1 MRDIQRSMALDF
13 IDRLDRVVTS
23 KVASQEGAAFNWY
36 VPHSEKIMGSVRYN
50 LFGGNAYHYAIYTN
64 THDFDN
70 SSGLFANDHQSQSA
84 QGWVAFVN
92 PDNEREMRIVLRV
105 MRGIIDRS

>member
-1 MRDIQRSMALDF
+1 MQDIQRSMALDF
-13 IDRLDRVVTS
+13 IDRLDRGVTPRQATDG
-23 KVASQEGAAFNWY
+23 KAAFNWY
-36 VPHSEKIMGSVRYN
+36 VQHSEKRMGSVRYN
-50 LFGGNAYHYAIYTN
+50 ISGPNALHYAIYTN

-70 SSGLFANDHQSQSA
+70 SSGLFINEQAGNPP
-84 QGWVAFVN
+84 QGWKAFVH